1 MIALFF
7 RLRLQGGEAFTMTLG
22 LQVNYSRNNN
32 KLGSWKNNLMA
43 GE

>member
-1 MIALFF
+1 MIAIFF
-7 RLRLQGGEAFTMTLG
+7 HLGLQGGEAFMMSLG

-43 GE
+43 G